1 MESTTT
7 LSEKKV
13 LQNTDTQ
20 TMDSAVL
27 IAPGKF
33 EWQKTAVPEPKDCEV
48 LIRLEGCGLC
58 ASNIPMWEGRD
69 WFNYPIEAGSPGHEG
84 YGIIEKTGAKVTGL
98 FPGDRVAALS
108 YRAFAEF
115 DVAKADQVVK
125 IPQTLSSIPFPG
137 EPLGCAMNIFKRSDI
152 RSGQT
157 VAIVGAGFLGL
168 LLVRLAQSAGARVIA
183 VSRRPYSLE
192 IARQLG
198 AEIVFMDEHQKV
210 IETVQQLTGG
220 NWCERVI
227 EATGKESALNLAAEL
242 TGVRSKLIV
251 AGFHQDGFRN
261 VNMQLWNWRGID
273 VINAHERDPAE
284 YINGIHAA
292 VDAIEKGVIRPQEL
306 FTHEFQKE
314 EINDAFRALT
324 ERPEG
329 FIKGILKF

>member
-7 LSEKKV
+7 LSGSKT
-13 LQNTDTQ
+13 LQHTETQ

-27 IAPGKF
+27 IDPGKF
-33 EWQKTAVPEPKDCEV
+33 EWQKTAVLEPEDDEV
-48 LIRLEGCGLC
+48 LIRMEGCGLC

-157 VAIVGAGFLGL
+157 VAIV
-168 LLVRLAQSAGARVIA
+168 
-183 VSRRPYSLE
+183 
-192 IARQLG
+192 
-198 AEIVFMDEHQKV
+198 
-210 IETVQQLTGG
+210 
-220 NWCERVI
+220 
-227 EATGKESALNLAAEL
+227 
-242 TGVRSKLIV
+242 
-251 AGFHQDGFRN
+251 
-261 VNMQLWNWRGID
+261 
-273 VINAHERDPAE
+273 
-284 YINGIHAA
+284 
-292 VDAIEKGVIRPQEL
+292 
-306 FTHEFQKE
+306 
-314 EINDAFRALT
+314 
-324 ERPEG
+324 
-329 FIKGILKF
+329 

>member
-1 MESTTT
+1 MELTTT
-7 LSEKKV
+7 LWGKKTFR
-13 LQNTDTQ
+13 NTETK

-27 IAPGKF
+27 AAPGKF
-33 EWQKTAVPEPKDCEV
+33 EWQKIAVPEPENDEV
-48 LIRLEGCGLC
+48 LIRLDGCGLC

-69 WFNYPIEAGSPGHEG
+69 WFNYPIKAGSPGHEG

-125 IPQTLSSIPFPG
+125 IPETLTIPFPG

-183 VSRRPYSLE
+183 VSRRPFSLE
-192 IARQLG
+192 TAQKLG
-198 AEIVFMDEHQKV
+198 AEIVFMDEQQKV
-210 IETVQQLTGG
+210 IDTVQQLTKG
-220 NWCERVI
+220 NWCDRVI
-227 EATGKESALNLAAEL
+227 EATGKEGALNLAAEL
-242 TGVRSKLIV
+242 TRIRGKLII

-261 VNMQLWNWRGID
+261 VNMQLWNWRGMD

-292 VDAIEKGVIRPQEL
+292 VDAIEKGIIRPEEL
-306 FTHEFQKE
+306 FTHQFQKE